1 MKLPFLPYKF
11 LRSQCLW
18 CFISTIAFA
27 ACTADAGGQS
37 VQYQRESGN
46 QNDLFYSEPSSIFG
60 APTLLSWSSASEST
74 SSEPL
79 GPITT
84 DRPDFT
90 EASSTVGANVA
101 QIEMGYTFTH
111 NDDESIATRSHS
123 TPEALFRIGTPINW
137 LELRFGANLLQENI
151 GVVSNDGAEDL
162 YLGMKLG
169 LTTQDG
175 MLPEMA
181 LVPQM
186 TVPTGGSAFTKNQ
199 AMPGVNWLYGWDVT
213 DCLTTAGS
221 TQFNLAVDPASG
233 TGYTEW
239 AQSWTIG
246 YSLHERVGMY
256 TEWFALMPDNAETAQ
271 VEHYGNGGFTF
282 QFNDDIQWDIRAG
295 LGLNDAAEDYFVGTG
310 LSIRFRKH

>member
-1 MKLPFLPYKF
+1 MTLPMLAYIL
-11 LRSQCLW
+11 LRSRFLW
-18 CFISTIAFA
+18 CFTSAIVFGVSTTEAR
-27 ACTADAGGQS
+27 GQG
-37 VQYQRESGN
+37 VQYQRDPGN
-46 QNDLFYSEPSSIFG
+46 LNNSLFSEPSSILG
-60 APTLLSWSSASEST
+60 SPTLLSWYSAPQSD

-101 QIEMGYTFTH
+101 QVEMGYTFTH
-111 NDDESIATRSHS
+111 DDDSVATGSHS
-123 TPEALFRIGTPINW
+123 TPEALFRIGTSINW
-137 LELRFGANLLQENI
+137 LELRLAANLLQEDI
-151 GVVSNDGAEDL
+151 GPVSNSGAEDL
-162 YLGMKLG
+162 YLGAKLG
-169 LTTQDG
+169 LTLQDG

-186 TVPTGGSAFTKNQ
+186 TVPTGGSAFTNDQ
-199 AMPGVNWLYGWDVT
+199 VLPGVNWLYGWDLT

-221 TQFNLAVDPASG
+221 TQVNRAVDSGTG

-239 AQSWTIG
+239 AQSWTVG
-246 YSLHERVGMY
+246 YSLHDRVGMY

-282 QFNDDIQWDIRAG
+282 LLNDDIQWDIRAG
-295 LGLNDAAEDYFVGTG
+295 VGLNDAADDYFLGTG
-310 LSIRFRKH
+310 LSIRFRKL